1 MPYKTKEARNSH
13 RATDK
18 DRVNA
23 RQKEYRACNKEN
35 FHTYRLTFSHGMTR
49 EQLKEKQTA
58 QGNRCACCGEWF
70 IETPQI
76 DHDHDCCPAHR
87 SCDKCRRGLLCRDC
101 NFGLGFFKDSPLR
114 LQQAIGYLAKYDREI
129 IKGEGSDA

>member
-1 MPYKTKEARNSH
+1 MPIVQLIKTELMRVKKNIVH
-13 RATDK
+13 ATK
-18 DRVNA
+18 
-23 RQKEYRACNKEN
+23 KTSILTE
-35 FHTYRLTFSHGMTR
+35 LTFSHGMTR

-129 IKGEGSDA
+129 IKDEGPNA